1 VVGEANKALEIVTVN
16 GEDIEDFHQVGGCV
30 FRPMRGS
37 RGVAAPPPPTFK
49 IRILSKKI
57 QHSEWKFQNYF
68 Y

>member
-37 RGVAAPPPPTFK
+37 RGVAAPPPPVK
-49 IRILSKKI
+49 NRIVCKKN